1 MKYQLAHYSV
11 IGGRAANE
19 DRVGCVERGRSLL
32 MVAADGLGGHSGG
45 EVASQT
51 LLETVL
57 RVYQNVKHPHIDD
70 PASFLALTIMQAH
83 RAVSARGREHVPP
96 LEARTTCVL
105 CLVQDGYAYWAH
117 VGDSRLYHFRNGRL
131 LTRTQDHTTIEQLH
145 QDGLLSEEEMLTHP
159 RRSYLM
165 QSIGGSTAPTVALGG
180 ETVLH
185 PNDVL
190 LLCTDGL
197 WEAYTAEEL
206 GTALA
211 RPEIEEALED
221 LLTNTE
227 KKMGQSCDNVSAVCL
242 RWEDRITQSPPLLAN
257 RPTALDTR
265 QLYQGAA
272 HKTARRKPA
281 PPAPAITETEPT
293 ERNRSI
299 EQRIE
304 EIEAYL
310 RRFEP
315 KK

>member
-45 EVASQT
+45 EVAAQT
-51 LLETVL
+51 LSETVL
-57 RVYQNVKHPHIDD
+57 RVFQNIKQPRIDD
-70 PASFLALTIMQAH
+70 PSSFLALTIMQAH
-83 RAVSARGREHVPP
+83 RAVGARGRQHVPP

-117 VGDSRLYHFRNGRL
+117 VGDSRLYHFRDGRM

-145 QDGLLSEEEMLTHP
+145 QDGLLSEAEMLTHP
-159 RRSYLM
+159 RRSFLT
-165 QSIGGSTAPTVALGG
+165 QSVGGSTPPTVTLGG
-180 ETVLH
+180 ETLLH
-185 PNDVL
+185 PGDVL
-190 LLCTDGL
+190 LLCSDGL
-197 WEAYTAEEL
+197 WEAYSAEEL
-206 GTALA
+206 GAALTHA
-211 RPEIEEALED
+211 RLDEALED
-221 LLTNTE
+221 LLAAAE
-227 KKMGQSCDNVSAVCL
+227 RKMGDGCDNVSAVCL
-242 RWEDRITQSPPLLAN
+242 RWEDRISQSPPLQASRSAPLGP
-257 RPTALDTR
+257 RE
-265 QLYQGAA
+265 LYQGAA
-272 HKTARRKPA
+272 HKTARRKA
-281 PPAPAITETEPT
+281 PPRLAETEPT

-304 EIEAYL
+304 EMEAYL